1 VSDIAIERT
10 SKYIVATQALMQRL
24 GHTTNAE
31 LLDELRRDYPELS
44 ATTVHRITTRM
55 VERGELQLAPSA
67 FHNVMRYDYNVAPHD
82 HFICSRCDK
91 LRDAN
96 LDVKIRP
103 LIEQSIGDGC
113 SISGSL
119 TVSGVCKTCQKE
131 GV

>member
-1 VSDIAIERT
+1 MSDIATERT

-24 GHTTNAE
+24 GHATNAE
-31 LLDELRRDYPELS
+31 LLDELRCDYPELS

-67 FHNVMRYDYNVAPHD
+67 LHNVMRYDYNVMPHD
-82 HFICSRCDK
+82 HFICKHCDK

-96 LDVKIRP
+96 LDAKIRP

-119 TVSGVCKTCQKE
+119 TVSGICKTCQKE